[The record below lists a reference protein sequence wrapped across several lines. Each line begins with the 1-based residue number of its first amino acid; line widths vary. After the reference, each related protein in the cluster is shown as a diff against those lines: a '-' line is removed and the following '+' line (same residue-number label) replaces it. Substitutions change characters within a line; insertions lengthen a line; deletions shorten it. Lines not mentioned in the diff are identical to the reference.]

1 MFSLRRRQS
10 QGRGQA
16 GPESAAQPSAQQSSN
31 AAAAGRAPRAIPV
44 AEGGGLNLFGAAAA
58 EQAGGGMSGGLL
70 RAGAKGPAVTAL
82 QQRLVAFGQPIGVDG
97 DFGPGTERALRAV
110 QAQLGLDVDGVAG
123 PRTQAALSRSPSVAA
138 AGPARRGAAGRD
150 GAGGGGAQ
158 PERAG
163 AAQAGGDAKSA
174 RAVLG
179 GRISPS
185 AFERS
190 GLRPGVFAK
199 ALDAFQVAWAR
210 GDTKR
215 TEFTIIDYELP
226 SDKKRMWIIDLATG
240 KLLFHER
247 VAHGRGSDTDNDGR
261 VDRMANTPEGG
272 TSNVG
277 LLKTAETYQG
287 KHGLSLRLD
296 GLERGFNDNARRRA
310 VVVHAADYVDEK
322 VVAGQ
327 GRAGRSLGCPALDPD
342 VNGDVIRTIKGGSLI
357 FGYYPDPEWLQ
368 KSRYLN
374 GAKGTA

>member
-1 MFSLRRRQS
+1 MFSLRRRKS
-10 QGRGQA
+10 QGQGQE
-16 GPESAAQPSAQQSSN
+16 GPQSAANGQSASSSN
-31 AAAAGRAPRAIPV
+31 AAAVGRAPKAIPV

-58 EQAGGGMSGGLL
+58 EQAGGGVEGGLL
-70 RAGAKGPAVTAL
+70 RLGAEGPQVTAL
-82 QQRLVAFGQPIGVDG
+82 QQRLVAFGQQIAVDG
-97 DFGPGTERALRAV
+97 DFGRGTEAALRAV
-110 QAQLGLDVDGVAG
+110 QAQLGVDVDGVAG
-123 PRTQAALSRSPSVAA
+123 PRTLAALSRSPSAA
-138 AGPARRGAAGRD
+138 AAAKGPARGAPTKQSTPAE
-150 GAGGGGAQ
+150 GATAK
-158 PERAG
+158 AG
-163 AAQAGGDAKSA
+163 ADPKAA

-179 GRISPS
+179 GRVNPA

-226 SDKKRMWIIDLATG
+226 SDKKRMWVIDLATG

-261 VDRMANTPEGG
+261 VDRMGNTPEGG

-310 VVVHAADYVDEK
+310 VVVHSADYVDEK

-342 VNGDVIRTIKGGSLI
+342 VNGDVIRTIKGGALI
-357 FGYYPDPEWLQ
+357 FGYWPDPDWLK

-374 GAKGTA
+374 GSQARA

>member
-10 QGRGQA
+10 QGATKA
-16 GPESAAQPSAQQSSN
+16 GPE
-31 AAAAGRAPRAIPV
+31 AAAAGRASSSNQGAMGRAPRAIPV
-44 AEGGGLNLFGAAAA
+44 NEGGMSLFGAAAA

-70 RAGAKGPAVTAL
+70 RAGAKGPQVTAL
-82 QQRLVAFGQPIGVDG
+82 QQRLVAFGQQITVDG
-97 DFGPGTERALRAV
+97 DFGRGTERALRAV
-110 QAQLGLDVDGVAG
+110 QAQLGLGADGVAG
-123 PRTQAALSRSPSVAA
+123 PRTMAALARSPSVVGAA
-138 AGPARRGAAGRD
+138 SGPARTGPSRQTTPEAPAATQGKSDKRGAR
-150 GAGGGGAQ
+150 
-158 PERAG
+158 E
-163 AAQAGGDAKSA
+163 
-174 RAVLG
+174 VLG
-179 GRISPS
+179 GRINPA

-190 GLRPGVFAK
+190 GLRSGVFAK

-226 SDKKRMWIIDLATG
+226 SDKKRMWVIDLATG
-240 KLLFHER
+240 KLLFNER
-247 VAHGRGSDTDNDGR
+247 VAHGRGSDTNNDGR
-261 VDRMANTPEGG
+261 VDRMGNTPEAG

-296 GLERGFNDNARRRA
+296 GLEQGFNHNARRRA

-357 FGYYPDPEWLQ
+357 FGYYPDPEWLK

-374 GAKGTA
+374 GGKGNA